1 MAPRP
6 IVLALWLVACGKQEV
21 SYDLSRDELIDP
33 SSCAG
38 CHPDHY
44 REWSGS
50 MHAYAAEDPVFRAM
64 NARGQ
69 RENDGALGDF
79 CVQCHAPVA
88 LQEGWTTDGL
98 DLDDVPQ
105 EGQGVTCFFCH
116 QLDAVEGDHNA
127 QVRLADDG
135 VMRGPIQDP
144 LATTAHASSWGVHQD
159 RAQLDSA
166 AACGACHDVVTP
178 AGVHLE
184 RTYLEWRESQ
194 YSLAED
200 GLQQTCGSCH
210 MAGRNGVAAK
220 VEGAPERRLH
230 AHTFE
235 GVDLA
240 MTAWPEAEAQRE
252 LVQDALD
259 STVQLQLE
267 VVNYGAGT
275 AVTVYLDN
283 VAAGHGFPSG
293 AAHDRRVW
301 IELVAYDQD
310 GSVAWSSGTVAAD
323 TPLRDAIEADPALWW
338 LGDRV
343 LDADGHEAHMFWEVA
358 EVESQQLPAPSRAA
372 PGEDDYVFP
381 HLSKT
386 YELAGVSPARITAAV
401 HIRALGLDV
410 LQSLVDS
417 GDLDAAFLR
426 DVPTLTLSGSQVEW
440 LAE

>member
-1 MAPRP
+1 MTDRLALLTL
-6 IVLALWLVACGKQEV
+6 VLAACGKREV
-21 SYDLSRDELIDP
+21 TYDLSREELLDP
-33 SSCAG
+33 ASCAG
-38 CHPDHY
+38 CHPKHFT
-44 REWSGS
+44 EWSGS

-69 RENDGALGDF
+69 RETDGALGDF

-98 DLDDVPQ
+98 DLDDVPE
-105 EGQGVTCFFCH
+105 EGRGVTCYFCH
-116 QLDAVEGDHNA
+116 QVDAVEGDHNA

-135 VMRGPIQDP
+135 VLRGPIGDP
-144 LATTAHASSWGVHQD
+144 LATTAHASAWGIHQD
-159 RAQLDSA
+159 RARIESS

-184 RTYLEWRESQ
+184 RTYLEWQQSQ
-194 YSLAED
+194 YSLEEA

-210 MAGRNGVAAK
+210 MAGRDGLAAQ
-220 VEGAPERRLH
+220 VDGAPERRVH

-240 MTAWPEAEAQRE
+240 LTPWPESATQRE

-267 VVNYGAGT
+267 VVDYGTGT

-301 IELVAYDQD
+301 VELVAYEAD

-323 TPLRDAIEADPALWW
+323 TPLRDAIEADPSLWW

-372 PGEDDYVFP
+372 PGEPGYVFP
-381 HLSKT
+381 HQSKT
-386 YELAGVSPARITAAV
+386 YELAGVTPTRIAAAV
-401 HIRALGLDV
+401 NVRALGLDV

-417 GDLDAAFLR
+417 GDLDPGYLSE
-426 DVPTLTLSGSQVEW
+426 VPTLTLEGSEVEW
-440 LAE
+440 GAE